1 AIVYLHSMCRPVGPD
16 RKVAEELRVRG
27 VGDVPERPAGI
38 SGLARWRLIGVFGTL
53 RATEHQ
59 NVPIFVYAQV
69 RASLADLARTEAE
82 NAHTPRVAH
91 IRDQPPEERRW
102 AIVPSKVSDTAIDS
116 RGVNSC
122 TQVIRLSKG
131 CKPWPFQVALADYFE
146 VLATGKM
153 SSLCQIQIENIDAG
167 GNMGLLYL
175 DASSIASKGQ
185 PPPGVLLISLA
196 SCFLP

>member
-1 AIVYLHSMCRPVGPD
+1 
-16 RKVAEELRVRG
+16 
-27 VGDVPERPAGI
+27 
-38 SGLARWRLIGVFGTL
+38 
-53 RATEHQ
+53 
-59 NVPIFVYAQV
+59 
-69 RASLADLARTEAE
+69 
-82 NAHTPRVAH
+82 
-91 IRDQPPEERRW
+91 
-102 AIVPSKVSDTAIDS
+102 
-116 RGVNSC
+116 
-122 TQVIRLSKG
+122 IRLSKG

-196 SCFLP
+196 SCFLPNCGLRRPARDRKQSGRNERYGPLRAL